1 MTSMKE
7 FSGSCPSFFNWI
19 AEDSRRLDATFG
31 FIDVSAFFCGAN
43 MSTAAVGSSDDL
55 SVNDVC
61 IQHQL
66 GDVQGHLASEFV
78 DFCSK
83 SSNFSIGWIIA
94 PLDTLKF
101 YSRLSN
107 TTQ

>member
-1 MTSMKE
+1 
-7 FSGSCPSFFNWI
+7 
-19 AEDSRRLDATFG
+19 
-31 FIDVSAFFCGAN
+31 

-66 GDVQGHLASEFV
+66 GDVKVTSPQNSV
-78 DFCSK
+78 DFCSQ

-107 TTQ
+107 TTQLSLSVRGMK